1 MWVKA
6 LPNEQ
11 SEVHEYQIGIDELQL
26 QTGLTPL
33 GRTGVPTASQEFSP
47 KLSAWVHQCYW
58 CSKVPKYKVS
68 HGMLSFLALV
78 FG

>member
-47 KLSAWVHQCYW
+47 KLSA
-58 CSKVPKYKVS
+58 
-68 HGMLSFLALV
+68 
-78 FG
+78 